1 MDKVNWI
8 NLLIIFLL
16 SSICLIGQ
24 EVPQK
29 AGETMDLVKL
39 NNGSILEGRIVA
51 IVPGEHIVFV
61 TNSGIE
67 VRIEEGQYQRF
78 YQKKVRNK
86 MKGSYEFDEKGFYH
100 AYTFGLIMNTV
111 SENQGG
117 LVGFEM
123 AGSAGHQFSRWLGIG
138 GGISADYYHRRAGET
153 IFPIFL
159 EWRGYT
165 SPQPAT
171 TYFTVRAGYGI
182 AYRNEDAGIRSA
194 EGGWMVNPVV
204 GWRFSG
210 RKGMN
215 LTLDVGIK
223 MQKAA
228 FEYRVWSDRSDVDL
242 LYRRLN
248 ARVGLLF

>member
-1 MDKVNWI
+1 MKKVNWI
-8 NLLIIFLL
+8 NLLAIFLL
-16 SSICLIGQ
+16 SWTYGVSQ
-24 EVPQK
+24 EAPQS
-29 AGETMDLVKL
+29 AMEATDLVRL
-39 NNGSILEGRIVA
+39 NNGSVLEGRIIA
-51 IVPGEHIVFV
+51 IVPGDHIVFV
-61 TNSGIE
+61 TDSGIE
-67 VRIEEGQYQRF
+67 VKIEEDQYQRF
-78 YQKKVRNK
+78 YQKKRRSGK
-86 MKGSYEFDEKGFYH
+86 KSSYEFDEKGFYH

-153 IFPIFL
+153 VFPVFL
-159 EWRGYT
+159 EWRGYA

-182 AYRNEDAGIRSA
+182 AYKNEDAGIHSA
-194 EGGWMVNPVV
+194 EGGWMINPVV

-228 FEYRVWSDRSDVDL
+228 FEYRIWSDRSDVDL